1 MECYGAVKRLNAS
14 FWQNEL
20 EYLSFPVVQ
29 KLPSQSP
36 EREKLLTSDT
46 IFYVRDFTV
55 RVTY

>member
-1 MECYGAVKRLNAS
+1 MVKRLNAS
-14 FWQNEL
+14 FGQNEL

-55 RVTY
+55 RVAAAY